1 MGEIKKYSI
10 PLYENG
16 IKTKFNIDGFFGDEK
31 YNTLLSYGDG
41 TKLPDKININVK
53 K

>member
-1 MGEIKKYSI
+1 MKKYSI

-16 IKTKFNIDGFFGDEK
+16 IKTKFNIDGIIGDEK
-31 YNTLLSYGDG
+31 YFTLLSYGDG
-41 TKLPDKININVK
+41 ICLPDKININIK